1 MDTGLK
7 WHSAYVKL
15 IQDERVSVWHI
26 SVYLAFVHL
35 WIQGGSNNPIRVS
48 RKIIMQLAHIKGI
61 ATYHK
66 CIKELQ
72 KFGYIKYYPT
82 YDYFKGTLVCIS
94 GL

>member
-1 MDTGLK
+1 MDKGLK

-15 IQDERVSVWHI
+15 IKDERVSVWHI

-35 WIQGGSNNPIRVS
+35 WIRNGNHNPVRVS
-48 RKIIMQLAHIKGI
+48 RKIIMQLARIKGI

-66 CIKELQ
+66 CINELQ
-72 KFGYIKYYPT
+72 TFGYIEYHPT
-82 YDYFKGTLVCIS
+82 YDYYKGTKVFLS